1 MKTAK
6 KPTER
11 NRLVVL
17 SVLAAVFSVFFVL
30 LLMSYQIVQG
40 AELNEQTHQ
49 MTSSKLPIKAAR
61 GDIVDCNGVA
71 FAENKAGFNI
81 VFQYA
86 FLPRSQQNEIGS
98 PASAPAA
105 PAWPGRSRA
114 GRRAPAR
121 RGC

>member
-40 AELNEQTHQ
+40 A
-49 MTSSKLPIKAAR
+49 
-61 GDIVDCNGVA
+61 
-71 FAENKAGFNI
+71 
-81 VFQYA
+81 
-86 FLPRSQQNEIGS
+86 
-98 PASAPAA
+98 
-105 PAWPGRSRA
+105 
-114 GRRAPAR
+114 
-121 RGC
+121 